1 MGVRGGCFAR
11 LWSAKDNGR
20 AVNCYTTVSKK
31 NKDGDGYTQTFNG
44 FVSFF
49 GDACKDLI
57 LGLDLPEEF
66 DRNDPVGKTVKIVGS
81 PDVTTW
87 YDKEKKRGGMNVTVY
102 SVELPEDDGG
112 SKPAKKTS
120 TKKET
125 KTKSKSSAHSDDDEL
140 PF

>member
-1 MGVRGGCFAR
+1 MGLRDGCYAKI
-11 LWSAKDNGR
+11 WSAKDNGR
-20 AVNCYTTVSKK
+20 AVSCYTTVSRK
-31 NKDGDGYTQTFNG
+31 NKDGDGYTQLFNG
-44 FVSFF
+44 FVSYF
-49 GDACKDLI
+49 GDACKELI
-57 LGLDLPEEF
+57 LGLGLPEEF
-66 DRNDPVGKTVKIVGS
+66 DRENPVGKTVHITGS
-81 PDVTTW
+81 PDVTSW

-102 SVELPEDDGG
+102 AIELPEDDGG